1 MYADSAPVHS
11 DGLPNEPKR
20 SHLSNLHHTL
30 SSLNHI
36 LLSHPPQV
44 NRAYAIPVFD
54 GDGYSTPRVFRSG
67 LTICD
72 EQNNLQLWSTNISS
86 DLPYPLENATRLF
99 ISDGVSNL
107 SFCLTFS
114 GMQQAVTVL
123 LCDASSPPVQ
133 SWLIKRSTQPGMQY
147 IISSV
152 ASPGACIGL
161 DLDSNG
167 NFVSS
172 SLLMQ
177 SCDFYDSG
185 LAVSWSLDPAARTA
199 QLTNSFAKS
208 SCLSAIETAN
218 VTAFTYGSGS
228 DSATFVVN
236 RDIGSSARFLWSGAH
251 YAVAPGATLI
261 LDSDGVVL
269 FDSFNVSDTPIKR
282 TYTPVVGSDELN
294 WQCWSENLTA
304 TARRER
310 VHLPNLSP
318 LEQLNVT
325 NDQTD
330 YLFYST
336 VLVDVPPSATI
347 TIDGWRS
354 NAYLVFANGQIV
366 ASSFEASHD
375 YDVGKM
381 TVTMPLSSTLQ
392 GDFTLSILSVS
403 LGLHNSV
410 NVGRLGSEQESK
422 GIVGSVSIGSVD
434 ITNNGWSM
442 LPYLDGELKQV

>member
-1 MYADSAPVHS
+1 MILFHFRGNPLATCSRKSPSSPGSELQPSLCSVRYTRLPAELAHSIARWFAAGASHHVYYMWQGGNHLARWAGASVTNMYADSAPVHS

-54 GDGYSTPRVFRSG
+54 GDGYTTPRVFRSG

-72 EQNNLQLWSTNISS
+72 EQNSLQLWSTNISS

-161 DLDSNG
+161 DLDSND

-185 LAVSWSLDPAARTA
+185 LAVSWSLDPAARTP

-251 YAVAPGATLI
+251 YLLHLERRSFWTPMEWFCSTPSMFPIRPSSARTHQSLVAT
-261 LDSDGVVL
+261 S
-269 FDSFNVSDTPIKR
+269 
-282 TYTPVVGSDELN
+282 
-294 WQCWSENLTA
+294 
-304 TARRER
+304 
-310 VHLPNLSP
+310 
-318 LEQLNVT
+318 
-325 NDQTD
+325 
-330 YLFYST
+330 
-336 VLVDVPPSATI
+336 
-347 TIDGWRS
+347 
-354 NAYLVFANGQIV
+354 
-366 ASSFEASHD
+366 
-375 YDVGKM
+375 
-381 TVTMPLSSTLQ
+381 
-392 GDFTLSILSVS
+392 
-403 LGLHNSV
+403 
-410 NVGRLGSEQESK
+410 
-422 GIVGSVSIGSVD
+422 
-434 ITNNGWSM
+434 
-442 LPYLDGELKQV
+442 